1 MNKERAA
8 QIAEK
13 DAIKYE
19 QMVIMLLFS
28 IFLLYYVLKNLIFLI
43 MFSMYFASFR
53 QSKVEQSFENY
64 YIS

>member
-19 QMVIMLLFS
+19 QMVIM
-28 IFLLYYVLKNLIFLI
+28 FLVI
-43 MFSMYFASFR
+43 MFSMFLAKFR
-53 QSKVEQSFENY
+53 KPKIDQFCENC
-64 YIS
+64 YIL

>member
-28 IFLLYYVLKNLIFLI
+28 IFLLYYVLKSLIFLI

-53 QSKVEQSFENY
+53 QR
-64 YIS
+64 